1 MLDIK
6 LIRANEDIIT
16 VMGIAKSMGWG
27 AISEQTFHRILYL
40 VQVLYTFKHEGES
53 IFSYY
58 HFTVTTFGPYSDLIA
73 RSLAFLNSSAFIV
86 FAKEEGGFILY
97 SKKQFSFDE
106 EKVEWLRT
114 VMFMLGKYGEKR
126 LFGFIVNDPSYE
138 NASLTNDVD
147 GIDTSS
153 PDSET
158 FKVLKDFKVAFE
170 ESLGNE
176 ASVISDEKYIELYF
190 EYVFSQ
196 IIK

>member
-40 VQVLYTFKHEGES
+40 VQVLYTFKHEGEN

-97 SKKQFSFDE
+97 SKKQFSFDK

-114 VMFMLGKYGEKR
+114 IMFMLGKYGEKR

-158 FKVLKDFKVAFE
+158 FKVLQDFKVAFE